1 MRLEQFA
8 NPKGQGVPEALFFVG
23 GRARS
28 GRLCGNQIFSV
39 YPLRPRPQGPK
50 IGLNHPRI
58 AGIPKTVPFRTP
70 AAGPAAIRSAFM
82 IEADQTLTAAACPQM
97 TRSGHSSI

>member
-28 GRLCGNQIFSV
+28 GRLCGNHIFSV
-39 YPLRPRPQGPK
+39 YPLRPRPQGAENWPESPS
-50 IGLNHPRI
+50 NRRYTENSSFPY
-58 AGIPKTVPFRTP
+58 
-70 AAGPAAIRSAFM
+70 
-82 IEADQTLTAAACPQM
+82 
-97 TRSGHSSI
+97 TRRRPCCD